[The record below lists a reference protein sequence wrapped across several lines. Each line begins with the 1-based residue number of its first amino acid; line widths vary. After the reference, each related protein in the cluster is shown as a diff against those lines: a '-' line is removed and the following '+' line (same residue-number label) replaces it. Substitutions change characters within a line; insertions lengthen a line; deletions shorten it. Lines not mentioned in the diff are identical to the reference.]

1 MRKVVSFALMFAVLM
16 SVMISRVSVNSTPS
30 SDPQLTY
37 AGDQILVK
45 FKAETGAFVLAQSGT
60 GDSLLGEGASTEA
73 LSPAEPDGSCL
84 INLNGTMS
92 VEDAVA
98 QASKDPR
105 VEYAEPNFLCYKTD
119 TTPNDPFFGEMWG
132 LKNSGPSTSSV
143 KAGADISAIRAWDL
157 TTGSEAV
164 VVAVIDTGVYL
175 QHADLAANAWV
186 NPREVAGNG
195 LDDDGNGLVD
205 DVNGWNFF
213 ANNNHVYTDPSAD
226 GHGTHVAGT
235 IGAVGNNGLGVT
247 GVAWQVKLMSLKFL
261 DKTPGAIDG
270 AVRAI
275 NYVIEQK
282 RRGVNVKVINASWI
296 SSGDS
301 RALHDAIAAAGTA
314 GILFVCAAGN
324 GGVDSIG
331 DDNDRTPTFPAA
343 WTDLPSLMS
352 VAALDSGDNLAPF
365 SNYGPTSVSVA
376 APGVSILSTYPPDGS
391 SASGSYAYMEGT
403 SMATPHVTGIA
414 ALLAARFPALVPAE
428 IRQRI
433 IATVEPLPGLA
444 GKVTASGR
452 VNAYNA
458 LTNSIP
464 GAERPAISALETTS
478 KSLAVSGLGFVGGAM
493 TIEVNGASLPS
504 PRYDNASR
512 LVNGTYTRMTV
523 KLSKS
528 DMKKML
534 PVGSQVMLTVFNT
547 VTGQRSVAFSFT
559 RN

>member
-1 MRKVVSFALMFAVLM
+1 MRRAMSFALIFAVFM
-16 SVMISRVSVNSTPS
+16 SIVISRASVDSTPS
-30 SDPQLTY
+30 SAPQVTY
-37 AGDQILVK
+37 AADQILVK
-45 FKAETGAFVLAQSGT
+45 FRAETAAFILEQSGA
-60 GDSLLGEGASTEA
+60 GDSLLGEGTSAEMLST
-73 LSPAEPDGSCL
+73 AESDGSYL
-84 INLNGTMS
+84 INLNGKMS

-98 QASKDPR
+98 QATKDPR
-105 VEYAEPNFLCYKTD
+105 VEYAEPNYLCSTTD

-132 LKNSGPSTSSV
+132 LRNSGPSTSSV
-143 KAGADISAIRAWDL
+143 KAGADIAATRAWDL
-157 TTGSEAV
+157 TTGSETV

-175 QHADLAANAWV
+175 QHADLASNAWV
-186 NPREVAGNG
+186 NPREIPGNG
-195 LDDDGNGLVD
+195 IDDDANGLVD

-213 ANNNHVYTDPSAD
+213 ANNNRVYTDPAVD

-301 RALHDAIAAAGTA
+301 RALHDAIAAAGTS

-324 GGVDSIG
+324 GGADSIG
-331 DDNDRTPTFPAA
+331 DDNDGTPTFPAA
-343 WTDLPSLMS
+343 WTDLSSLIS
-352 VAALDSGDNLAPF
+352 VAALDSGDNLATF
-365 SNYGPTSVSVA
+365 SNYGRATVSVA

-414 ALLAARFPALVPAE
+414 ALLAARYPALVPAE
-428 IRQRI
+428 IKQRI
-433 IATVEPLPGLA
+433 MATVQPLPGLV
-444 GKVTASGR
+444 GKIAASGR

-458 LTNSIP
+458 LANSIP
-464 GAERPAISALETTS
+464 EAERPAISALEATS
-478 KSLAVSGLGFVGGAM
+478 KSLAVMGLGFVSPAM
-493 TIEVNGASLPS
+493 IVEANGMPLPS
-504 PRYDNASR
+504 PRYDNASK
-512 LVNGTYTRMTV
+512 LVNGTYSRMTI

-528 DMKKML
+528 DMKRL
-534 PVGSQVMLTVFNT
+534 FPLGYQVSVTVFNS
-547 VTGQRSVAFSFT
+547 VSGERSAAFSFT
-559 RN
+559 R

>member
-1 MRKVVSFALMFAVLM
+1 
-16 SVMISRVSVNSTPS
+16 
-30 SDPQLTY
+30 
-37 AGDQILVK
+37 
-45 FKAETGAFVLAQSGT
+45 
-60 GDSLLGEGASTEA
+60 
-73 LSPAEPDGSCL
+73 
-84 INLNGTMS
+84 MS
-92 VEDAVA
+92 VEDAVT